1 MLYEKEED
9 DDDEEEEEGEN
20 DTDYAIT
27 ISWKGLA
34 YLMVARAPFV
44 HACNTYWQVSEAQ
57 D

>member
-44 HACNTYWQVSEAQ
+44 HACNTYWQV
-57 D
+57 